1 MRSSHRSRV
10 QPEFKELSLDQSGLF
25 IACNTDKYYTPS
37 HIVLFI
43 RGTIFN
49 AITPYCRCRLERSFK

>member
-1 MRSSHRSRV
+1 MKTSRV
-10 QPEFKELSLDQSGLF
+10 EPEFKELSLDQSGLF

-43 RGTIFN
+43 RGTISN
-49 AITPYCRCRLERSFK
+49 ANTEGNTVYMARSF